1 VSTKG
6 RILGTLWAASGNW
19 RPGRNSGF

>member
-19 RPGRNSGF
+19 RPDRNSGF